1 MEPATLTSWHMSHM
15 KTLAMKVI
23 IPAIVLIFIVSCTD
37 RTFDDVPPMIE
48 ASVPIYADT
57 THPPPVVMEA
67 SRPVSNSGKIYVYG
81 NYIFQNE
88 LYEGIHIIDN
98 TDRLHPVK
106 KAFLAIPFN
115 TEMAIKGDHLYANS
129 ISDLLVISLADPLHP
144 SVVNTI
150 KHAFPFVVESF
161 PPDGGYFVCPDPSK
175 GVVVGW
181 KKGQVEKANCRR

>member
-1 MEPATLTSWHMSHM
+1 M

-23 IPAIVLIFIVSCTD
+23 ITAIALISLASCVD
-37 RTFDDVPPMIE
+37 HTFDDIPQMIE

-57 THPPPVVMEA
+57 NHLAPVAMEA

-88 LYEGIHIIDN
+88 LNEGIHIIDN
-98 TDRLHPVK
+98 SDRTHPVK

-115 TEMAIKGDHLYANS
+115 TEMAIKGNHLYANS
-129 ISDLLVISLADPLHP
+129 ISDLLVISLVDPLHP
-144 SVVNTI
+144 SVVNKI
-150 KHAFPFVVESF
+150 KHAFPLIPQTY
-161 PPDGGYFVCPDPSK
+161 PPDVGYFVCPDPSK

-181 KKGQVEKANCRR
+181 KTEQVEKANCRR